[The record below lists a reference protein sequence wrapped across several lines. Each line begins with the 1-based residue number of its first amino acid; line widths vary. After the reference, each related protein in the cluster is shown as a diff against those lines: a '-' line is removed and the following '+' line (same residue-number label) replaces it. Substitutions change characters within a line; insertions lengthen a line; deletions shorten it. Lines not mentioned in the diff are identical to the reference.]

1 MIKFTDNKDN
11 DIFDNEQMKENVSFD
26 VYLTEQIEKIQE
38 AKFRYEKYKKVCI
51 SNIERYKR
59 SMNEAENKFND
70 LESFITENILRELKE
85 NSNNG
90 MINPM
95 LFEYKEGYVCYK
107 LPICKIYIKNRE
119 IKLIENKYLE
129 FCSWISLNH
138 PDFIKMHEAKKD
150 IDLDDFIKN
159 YLVADEKN
167 NIILKETGE
176 IMNKY
181 FYLTD
186 NDIILKY
193 D

>member
-1 MIKFTDNKDN
+1 MIKFTDKKDK
-11 DIFDNEQMKENVSFD
+11 DIFDNEQMKDVISFD

-38 AKFRYEKYKKVCI
+38 AKFRYEKYKKVCAA
-51 SNIERYKR
+51 NIERYKR

-70 LESFITENILRELKE
+70 LEKIITENILRELKE
-85 NSNNG
+85 NSSNG
-90 MINPM
+90 MIDPM

-119 IKLIENKYLE
+119 IKLIENKYDE
-129 FCSWISLNH
+129 FYSWLSLNNY
-138 PDFIKMHEAKKD
+138 KTKD

-159 YLVADEKN
+159 HLVANEKGKV
-167 NIILKETGE
+167 ILKETGE
-176 IMNKY
+176 IMDKY
-181 FYLTD
+181 FLLTD

>member
-70 LESFITENILRELKE
+70 LEKLISENILRELKE
-85 NSNNG
+85 NSSNG

-107 LPICKIYIKNRE
+107 LPICKIYIKNKE
-119 IKLIENKYLE
+119 IKLIENKYEE
-129 FCSWISLNH
+129 FYSWLLLNNY
-138 PDFIKMHEAKKD
+138 KTKD

-159 YLVADEKN
+159 HLVTTDEN